1 MCRPWAIPASSAAL
15 LNNVGAHAAVL
26 GTQGR
31 CEGVYSATSYVDGG
45 DTSVIGDEGCTFA
58 VSNTS
63 SDLNNTTAVPEPHT
77 YALMLAGICALGF
90 VARHRKTL

>member
-1 MCRPWAIPASSAAL
+1 M
-15 LNNVGAHAAVL
+15 
-26 GTQGR
+26 
-31 CEGVYSATSYVDGG
+31 
-45 DTSVIGDEGCTFA
+45 IGDEGCTFA

-63 SDLNNTTAVPEPHT
+63 SDLNTTTAVPEPHT